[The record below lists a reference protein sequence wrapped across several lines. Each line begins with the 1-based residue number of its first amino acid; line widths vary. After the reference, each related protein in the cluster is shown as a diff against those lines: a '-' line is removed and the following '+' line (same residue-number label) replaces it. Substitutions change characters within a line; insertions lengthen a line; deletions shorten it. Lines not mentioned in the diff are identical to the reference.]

1 MNLKHQFGSLFL
13 ITLFFFACSSTS
25 NTNANG
31 TDENSSAAT
40 SEDDKDKEKKSK
52 KEKPYKVKE
61 DGLYAQIKTNKGL
74 ITVQLTY
81 KRAPLTVLNFISL
94 AEGTMP
100 NDVTEDGEG
109 YYNGL
114 KFHRVVPNFVIQGG
128 DPTGT
133 GAGGPGY
140 RFPDEFHQDLMH
152 DREGTLSM
160 ANSGPATNGSQFFI
174 THTPTPHL
182 DFRHSVFGYVIDGMD
197 VVNSIKQGDVME
209 EIEIIRKGSDARKF
223 KYSDELWEELKA
235 KAPEQNKEQMA
246 AMRAAEE
253 AKLAKR
259 REGVKAAKQG
269 KDAYKK
275 WLKALAEDASEG
287 KEVLEA
293 GDGLYYFITEEGD
306 GPKPT
311 KGQKVNAKYK
321 GTFPGGIKFDEGTFA
336 FELITGGVIEG
347 WHVGFAE
354 LNQGSKATLF
364 IPYWYGYGE
373 QDRYGGQM
381 PGYSTLIFDV
391 ELLDIK

>member
-1 MNLKHQFGSLFL
+1 MN
-13 ITLFFFACSSTS
+13 
-25 NTNANG
+25 
-31 TDENSSAAT
+31 AAEL
-40 SEDDKDKEKKSK
+40 SEEDKDKEKKSK

-74 ITVQLTY
+74 ITVELTY
-81 KRAPLTVLNFISL
+81 EKAPLTVLNFISL
-94 AEGTMP
+94 AEGTKP
-100 NDVTEDGEG
+100 NDVTEDGVG

-133 GAGGPGY
+133 GSGGPGY
-140 RFPDEFHQDLMH
+140 RFPDEFHKDLMH

-182 DFRHSVFGYVIDGMD
+182 DFRHSVFGYVVDGMD
-197 VVNSIKQGDVME
+197 VVNSIKQGDIME
-209 EIEIIRKGSDARKF
+209 EIEIVRKGKEARKF
-223 KYSDELWEELKA
+223 KYSQELWDELSA
-235 KAPEQNKEQMA
+235 KAPEQNKAQMA
-246 AMRAAEE
+246 VMRAAEE

-259 REGVKAAKQG
+259 REGVKAAKEG
-269 KDAYKK
+269 KDVYKK
-275 WLKALAEDASEG
+275 WLKSLAEEVCEG
-287 KEVLEA
+287 GEIFEA
-293 GDGLYYFITEEGD
+293 GDGLYYCISEEGD

-321 GTFPGGIKFDEGTFA
+321 GTFPGGIKFDQGTYA
-336 FELITGGVIEG
+336 FELVTGSVIEG
-347 WHVGFAE
+347 WHVGFAA
-354 LNQGSKATLF
+354 LNQGAKATLI

-373 QDRYGGQM
+373 RDQFGGQM
-381 PGYSTLIFDV
+381 PGYSTLIFEV